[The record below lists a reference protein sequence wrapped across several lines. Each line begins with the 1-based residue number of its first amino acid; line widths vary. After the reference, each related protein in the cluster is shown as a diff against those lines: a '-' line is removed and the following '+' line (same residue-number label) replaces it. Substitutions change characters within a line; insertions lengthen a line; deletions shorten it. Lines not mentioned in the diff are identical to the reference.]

1 MIKLRLDD
9 AICELEPSGNIK
21 IEEAINS
28 AISTIPPTR
37 VITRVNVN
45 GARYQSTEKNSIL
58 QESTKSS
65 HDIEILTADKAIWAA
80 TGYDIAL
87 SSIERVQRSIIRS
100 AELFREF
107 DNLNGNRLLVQC
119 IEGLERFIEAITITK
134 RAVGLD
140 FSKINVDGMIL
151 SQIESNLQQILNSV
165 FNLQEKED
173 YQELADTIEYEL
185 LTNLVNWT
193 QALTQLRTEQNSN
206 T

>member
-140 FSKINVDGMIL
+140 FIKINVDGMIL

>member
-9 AICELEPSGNIK
+9 SICELEPSGNIK

-45 GARYQSTEKNSIL
+45 GARYQWTEKNSIL

-65 HDIEILTADKAIWAA
+65 HDIEILTADKAIWSA

-100 AELFREF
+100 AELFREL

-140 FSKINVDGMIL
+140 FSKINVDGITL

-185 LTNLVNWT
+185 LTNLVTWT
-193 QALTQLRTEQNSN
+193 QALKQLRTQQNSN

>member
-185 LTNLVNWT
+185 LTNLLYWT

>member
-87 SSIERVQRSIIRS
+87 SSIERVQRSVIRS

>member
-21 IEEAINS
+21 IEDAINS